1 MATSNG
7 HRGKDGKIRQSQ
19 YNAVKKYNATH
30 YDKIDIRVPKGDK
43 EKIAESAKNL
53 GYSSVNQFIR
63 EAIQEK
69 IDKSNKDED

>member
-1 MATSNG
+1 MATTN
-7 HRGKDGKIRQSQ
+7 HNRDKNGKIRQSQ
-19 YNAVKKYNATH
+19 YDAVKKYHATH
-30 YDKIDIRVPKGDK
+30 YDKIDIRVPKGER
-43 EKIAESAKNL
+43 EKIAENAKNL